1 MKRLFDLLVSLLLIL
16 VTSPLWVI
24 IGFLIKCSIGGNVF
38 FVQRRIGRDCKEFNL
53 IKFRTMRPEI
63 LVGDKS
69 DERKRLTTITSFL
82 RNSSLDEI
90 PELINVVKGEM
101 SLIGPRPLLVEYL
114 PHYSQVQNLRHRV
127 RPGITGLA
135 QISGRNQLKWKKK
148 FQYDIYYVRNNNFCL
163 DIAILLKTIGSIFD
177 FSNVNSS
184 KEISMPRFTGKD

>member
-1 MKRLFDLLVSLLLIL
+1 MKRLFDLLLSLLLIL
-16 VTSPLWVI
+16 VTLPLWVI
-24 IGFLIKCSIGGNVF
+24 IGFLIKCSIGGDVF

-53 IKFRTMRPEI
+53 IKFRTMRTET
-63 LVGDKS
+63 VVDNKS
-69 DERKRLTTITSFL
+69 DERKRLTTITGFL

-101 SLIGPRPLLVEYL
+101 SLIGPRPLLIDYL
-114 PHYSQVQNLRHRV
+114 PHYSQVQNLRHSV

-163 DIAILLKTIGSIFD
+163 DIVILLKTIRSIFD

-184 KEISMPRFTGKD
+184 KDISMPRFTGKD

>member
-1 MKRLFDLLVSLLLIL
+1 MKRLFDLLLSLLLIL
-16 VTSPLWVI
+16 VTLPLWVI
-24 IGFLIKCSIGGNVF
+24 IGFLIKCSIGGDVF

-53 IKFRTMRPEI
+53 IKFRTMRTET
-63 LVGDKS
+63 VVDDKS
-69 DERKRLTTITSFL
+69 DERKRLTTITGFL

-101 SLIGPRPLLVEYL
+101 SLIGPRPLLIDYL
-114 PHYSQVQNLRHRV
+114 PHYSQVQNLRHSV

-163 DIAILLKTIGSIFD
+163 DIVILLKTIRSILK
-177 FSNVNSS
+177 S
-184 KEISMPRFTGKD
+184 KNLS